1 MGVLHSIPLC
11 SRGNPTIQVEPLD
24 LDKNNNDAMVY
35 TSQPQPLTASATSV
49 PVQTPEATS
58 TPRPQ
63 SPTSE
68 QFSDDSLQWANFFC
82 LNLSLKSNQSVNF
95 KFFNQSYKNG
105 LIKIAKI
112 CR

>member
-1 MGVLHSIPLC
+1 MGVLHSIPYC

-24 LDKNNNDAMVY
+24 LDKNNNEATVY

-49 PVQTPEATS
+49 PVQPLEATF

-82 LNLSLKSNQSVNF
+82 LNLSFKKSVSQF
-95 KFFNQSYKNG
+95 QIF
-105 LIKIAKI
+105 
-112 CR
+112 